1 VVEGTV
7 EAEQSQGSIF
17 VSPLGRMSVV
27 SSHFDSEFS
36 RADVLDAFGDAR
48 GPVTEI
54 WVSLLSAD

>member
-1 VVEGTV
+1 MVEGTV
-7 EAEQSQGSIF
+7 EAEQVAGLF